1 MSYNLPLVND
11 LHRHYPDAQIDW
23 VVEEA
28 YVSLL
33 QLHPGIRRIIPYA
46 QRRWRKHL
54 GQASVRQEISGFI
67 RTLRSES
74 YDLIL
79 ETQGLLKT
87 GIILGLAKKAPGGRK
102 IGLANGTAG
111 SGYEGISRI
120 FHDTSIA
127 TDPYTHA
134 VDRGRL
140 VAAKAIGKELDTP
153 ASFGLLPPTLEAP
166 WKPAGGYIVF
176 FHGTAGA
183 AKKWA
188 RANWIALASEL
199 VSTGMP
205 VLLPWGNEEEKKRPK
220 RWQPLFRKQVY
231 YQNSA

>member
-1 MSYNLPLVND
+1 MKILLIRVSSLGDVLHNLPLVDD

-54 GQASVRQEISGFI
+54 GQAAVRQEIRGFI
-67 RTLRSES
+67 QTLRSES

-120 FHDTSIA
+120 FHEI
-127 TDPYTHA
+127 
-134 VDRGRL
+134 GRAH
-140 VAAKAIGKELDTP
+140 V
-153 ASFGLLPPTLEAP
+153 
-166 WKPAGGYIVF
+166 
-176 FHGTAGA
+176 
-183 AKKWA
+183 
-188 RANWIALASEL
+188 
-199 VSTGMP
+199 
-205 VLLPWGNEEEKKRPK
+205 
-220 RWQPLFRKQVY
+220 
-231 YQNSA
+231 